1 MLRIIPTKFSIF
13 FLGLSLSFVANASDT
28 DVIDVKVS
36 QSGGQYRFD
45 VTLKHADTGWD
56 HYANVWEIVGPGGE
70 VLGTRVLAHPHVDE
84 QPFTRSLGGVV
95 IPAAILEVTI
105 RAGDN
110 VNGLGG
116 KTMSIALPSR

>member
-1 MLRIIPTKFSIF
+1 MFRYFVVFLLSTMAVSI
-13 FLGLSLSFVANASDT
+13 ANASDT
-28 DVIDVKVS
+28 DVVEVKVT
-36 QSGGQYRFD
+36 QSDGKFSFD
-45 VTLKHADTGWD
+45 VTLRHADTGWD
-56 HYANVWEIVGPGGE
+56 HYANVWEIVSPDGT

-95 IPAAILEVTI
+95 IAGEITEVTI

-116 KTMSIALPSR
+116 KVMTVKLQHQQ